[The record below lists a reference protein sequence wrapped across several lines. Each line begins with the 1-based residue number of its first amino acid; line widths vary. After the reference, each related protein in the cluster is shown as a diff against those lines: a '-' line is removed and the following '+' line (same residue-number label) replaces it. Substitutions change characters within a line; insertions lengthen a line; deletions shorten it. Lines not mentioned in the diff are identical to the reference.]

1 VNVRQSIKA
10 SLRLLTRRDR
20 RLLSVAAVI
29 QMCTSLLDLVGVLLI
44 GAVGA
49 LAVATLQSQP
59 PPAIIQQFTVE
70 LGLEDLS
77 PQSLVLFFAG
87 AAAAVL
93 LTKSILSSYLTRRV
107 LMFLANRQALVSARL
122 AKELLSRPLT
132 FIQQRSTQET
142 AYALI
147 SGAGAA
153 TLGVLGNAVIS
164 LSELALLAVM
174 AGLLVFVSPWAALAS
189 IAFFALVALALQRV
203 LGGWA
208 TAIGAALATTEIG
221 SLRAVQE
228 ALGTY
233 REISVSAR
241 RPLYVNRIQDL
252 RWEAARFSAD
262 WQFVNMLPKYIFE
275 ASLVLGGL
283 LLAGVLFTTQ
293 DSVTAVAT
301 LAVFLAAASRVMPS
315 LLRLQ
320 GAVLGLR
327 GVAATAAPT
336 FRLAEELGNPLDVP
350 EDGADPSS
358 ITGLIGQGYTGFVPS
373 IHLIDVHFS
382 YPASHAPVLTGIS
395 LSVDAGQSLAIVGRS
410 GSGKSTLV
418 DLILGVLTPNS
429 GQALLGGRASE
440 DSVSAWPGAVAYV
453 PQEVQVMSGTVRENV
468 ALGIPREAISDD
480 LVRDALDR
488 AHLSQYLETD
498 REGLSTLLGE
508 GGVQLSGGQRQRLGI
523 ARALY
528 TKPRLVVLDEAT
540 SALDAE
546 TEEAV
551 SQTISAL
558 HGDVTTVIVAHRLST
573 VRDADLVVYLDE
585 GRIIAAGSF
594 GELLKRVPALAHQ
607 ARLLD
612 PGSTAT

>member
-1 VNVRQSIKA
+1 
-10 SLRLLTRRDR
+10 
-20 RLLSVAAVI
+20 
-29 QMCTSLLDLVGVLLI
+29 MGTSLLDLVGVLLI

-49 LAVATLQSQP
+49 LAVTTLQSQP
-59 PPAIIQQFTVE
+59 PPELIQQFTAR

-77 PQSLVLFFAG
+77 AQSLVLLFAG

-93 LTKSILSSYLTRRV
+93 LTKSVLSSYLTRRV

-164 LSELALLAVM
+164 LSEMALLAVM
-174 AGLLVFVSPWAALAS
+174 AGLLVVVSPWAALAS

-208 TAIGAALATTEIG
+208 ASIGTALATTEIG
-221 SLRAVQE
+221 SLRTVQE
-228 ALGTY
+228 ALGAY

-283 LLAGVLFTTQ
+283 LLAGALFSTQ

-320 GAVLGLR
+320 GAVLALR

-350 EDGADPSS
+350 EVGTDPSILS
-358 ITGLIGQGYTGFVPS
+358 GLISQEYPGFVPS
-373 IHLIDVHFS
+373 IDLVDVDFS
-382 YPASHAPVLTGIS
+382 YPASSRPVLREIS
-395 LSVDAGQSLAIVGRS
+395 LSVDPGQSLAIVGRS

-418 DLILGVLTPNS
+418 DIILGVLTPTS
-429 GQALLGGRASE
+429 GQALLGGRASA
-440 DSVSAWPGAVAYV
+440 DSVLSWPGAVAYV
-453 PQEVQVMSGTVRENV
+453 PQDVQVVSGTVRENV
-468 ALGIPREAISDD
+468 ALGIPDEAISDE

-488 AHLSQYLETD
+488 AHLSHLLDTAG
-498 REGLSTLLGE
+498 EGLSTVLGE
-508 GGVQLSGGQRQRLGI
+508 GGVQISGGQRQRLGI

-546 TEEAV
+546 TEAAI

-558 HGDVTTVIVAHRLST
+558 HGDITTVVVAHRLST
-573 VRDADLVVYLDE
+573 VRDADLVVYLED
-585 GRIIAAGSF
+585 GQLIATGSF
-594 GELLKRVPALAHQ
+594 TDLLARVPALARQ

-612 PGSTAT
+612 PGGDAT